1 MFSFSSYFSTEYL
14 VMLLPAS
21 VLLYALLPQRLRRWS
36 LLLSSYVFFWAISGK
51 LIAFLLFSTLSLHH
65 FGIWLGRIQGE
76 LDGLLE
82 RSPREMRKEL
92 KRQYTRKQRL
102 VVAFALALHLGIL
115 LWLKYTPFFASNI
128 NILLGLLGIERKVP
142 IPSYVLPIG
151 ISFYTMQAASYL
163 FDVYRQKVPADR
175 NLFRLALYLSFFPL
189 LMEGPICRYQ
199 QTAQQL
205 WEAPPLRYQN
215 FMLGLQRMSYG
226 LLKKILVAD
235 RLNLFIKTVFDH
247 YEDYDGLVIAVA
259 AVCYTIQLYMDFSGT
274 MDLAVGAGRIFGFQ
288 IPENFQRP
296 FFSRSIPEFWQR
308 WHISLGTWFKDY
320 IFYPMSMSKPLK
332 KLTTK
337 ARKRLGSHYGPLV
350 AGSIAL
356 FCVWLCNG
364 LWHGAAWNYVFFGMY
379 HFALILLGNLTEPLT
394 VRWTGALG
402 ISRTSV
408 PYRGFQMV
416 RTGILVCIGEL
427 FFRANGLYNG
437 LAMFHKMVTQFSL
450 ACIRS
455 GSLFQIGMRK
465 KDFLLVAVFLVVL
478 VLVGIAQER
487 GVHLGTRLRQ
497 SPVALRVAV
506 YYAVLLALIIFGA
519 YGAGYVPVDP
529 IYAGF

>member
-1 MFSFSSYFSTEYL
+1 
-14 VMLLPAS
+14 
-21 VLLYALLPQRLRRWS
+21 
-36 LLLSSYVFFWAISGK
+36 
-51 LIAFLLFSTLSLHH
+51 
-65 FGIWLGRIQGE
+65 
-76 LDGLLE
+76 
-82 RSPREMRKEL
+82 
-92 KRQYTRKQRL
+92 
-102 VVAFALALHLGIL
+102 
-115 LWLKYTPFFASNI
+115 
-128 NILLGLLGIERKVP
+128 
-142 IPSYVLPIG
+142 
-151 ISFYTMQAASYL
+151 
-163 FDVYRQKVPADR
+163 
-175 NLFRLALYLSFFPL
+175 
-189 LMEGPICRYQ
+189 
-199 QTAQQL
+199 
-205 WEAPPLRYQN
+205 
-215 FMLGLQRMSYG
+215 
-226 LLKKILVAD
+226 
-235 RLNLFIKTVFDH
+235 
-247 YEDYDGLVIAVA
+247 
-259 AVCYTIQLYMDFSGT
+259 
-274 MDLAVGAGRIFGFQ
+274 
-288 IPENFQRP
+288 
-296 FFSRSIPEFWQR
+296 
-308 WHISLGTWFKDY
+308 
-320 IFYPMSMSKPLK
+320 MSMSKPLK

-437 LAMFHKMVTQFSL
+437 LAMFHKMVTRFSL